1 MLINYVRY
9 SGHKNI
15 RALSEAYP
23 ESNIE
28 AQLKEV
34 YREFVEREAES
45 R

>member
-9 SGHKNI
+9 SRHKNI

-34 YREFVEREAES
+34 REFVEREAES